1 MKEKFPYRELSAA
14 ERPVPPTNVALL
26 NALQGREFRVLD
38 DGFVRVVDAMG
49 DDGAIVDAARISRDG
64 RRGNADETRRLLF
77 ALARMGHWSPFEM
90 AELKFRVRAPIYV
103 FRQWLRHRTA
113 SAQETSGRY
122 VDSDLAFQSAC
133 NEWRGVDGK
142 PLPPEVCDELGELE
156 YDACAALET
165 VYTERLRRG
174 VVREQARKELPL
186 STYTEAYWKIDLR
199 NLFNFL
205 RLRLDDAAQYEIRR
219 YASAIASEI
228 VAPLFPDAFAA
239 FEEHDLY
246 AVRLSRSEAELL
258 RGMNLANETR
268 LLEAEKQLGIDGA
281 RRFFGKLSKRCVE
294 I

>member
-1 MKEKFPYRELSAA
+1 MLKIRELRENEIPPIPSNVAEA
-14 ERPVPPTNVALL
+14 ERLRRL
-26 NALQGREFRVLD
+26 EFGVLD
-38 DGFVRVVDAMG
+38 AGYVRFVDLMG

-156 YDACAALET
+156 YAACAALET

-186 STYTEAYWKIDLR
+186 STYSEAYWKIDLR

-205 RLRLDDAAQYEIRR
+205 RLRTDDAAQYEIRR
-219 YASAIASEI
+219 YAKIIGEQI
-228 VAPLFPDAFAA
+228 VKPLFPSAYAA

-246 AVRLSRSEAELL
+246 AVRLSRSEAGLL

-281 RRFFGKLSKRCVE
+281 RRFFGKLSKQRVE

>member
-1 MKEKFPYRELSAA
+1 MKEKFPYRDLPDA
-14 ERPVPPTNVALL
+14 ERPAPPTNVAWL

-38 DGFVRVVDAMG
+38 AGFVRIVDAMG
-49 DDGAIVDAARISRDG
+49 DDGAIADAARISRDG

-90 AELKFRVRAPIYV
+90 VELKFRVRAPIYV

-113 SAQETSGRY
+113 SAMETSGRY

-133 NEWRGVDGK
+133 GEWRGVDGK

-156 YDACAALET
+156 YDAQTSMNET
-165 VYTERLRRG
+165 CLERLRRG

-186 STYTEAYWKIDLR
+186 STYSEAYWKIDLR

-205 RLRLDDAAQYEIRR
+205 RLRLDAAAQYEIRR

-258 RGMNLANETR
+258 RDMNLANETR
-268 LLEAEKQLGIDGA
+268 LLDAEKRLGIDGA
-281 RRFFGKLSKRCVE
+281 RRFFGKLSKQRV
-294 I
+294 

>member
-1 MKEKFPYRELSAA
+1 MLKIRELRENEIPPIPSNVAEA
-14 ERPVPPTNVALL
+14 ERLRRL
-26 NALQGREFRVLD
+26 EFGVLD
-38 DGFVRVVDAMG
+38 AGYVRFVDLMG
-49 DDGAIVDAARISRDG
+49 DDGAIVEAARISRAATD
-64 RRGNADETRRLLF
+64 RLGEEEAGVFLD
-77 ALARMGHWSPFEM
+77 ALARRGHWSPFEM
-90 AELKFRVRAPIYV
+90 VELKFRVRAPIYV

-186 STYTEAYWKIDLR
+186 STYSEAYWIIHLR

-205 RLRLDDAAQYEIRR
+205 RLRTDDAAQYEIRR
-219 YASAIASEI
+219 YAKIIGEQI
-228 VAPLFPDAFAA
+228 VKPLFPSAYAA
-239 FEEHDLY
+239 FEEHDLN
-246 AVRLSRSEAELL
+246 AVRFSRREAETL
-258 RGMNLANETR
+258 RAFVASRRDELVESAAR
-268 LLEAEKQLGIDGA
+268 LGVVESA
-281 RRFFGKLSKRCVE
+281 RFLNKLNAAK
-294 I
+294 

>member
-1 MKEKFPYRELSAA
+1 
-14 ERPVPPTNVALL
+14 
-26 NALQGREFRVLD
+26 
-38 DGFVRVVDAMG
+38 
-49 DDGAIVDAARISRDG
+49 
-64 RRGNADETRRLLF
+64 
-77 ALARMGHWSPFEM
+77 
-90 AELKFRVRAPIYV
+90 
-103 FRQWLRHRTA
+103 
-113 SAQETSGRY
+113 
-122 VDSDLAFQSAC
+122 
-133 NEWRGVDGK
+133 EWRGVDGK

-174 VVREQARKELPL
+174 VAREQARKDLPL

-281 RRFFGKLSKRCVE
+281 RRFFGKLSKRRAE

>member
-1 MKEKFPYRELSAA
+1 MLKIRELRENEIPPIPSNVAEA
-14 ERPVPPTNVALL
+14 ERLRRL
-26 NALQGREFRVLD
+26 EFSVLD
-38 DGFVRVVDAMG
+38 AGYVRFVDLMG
-49 DDGAIVDAARISRDG
+49 DDGAIVDAARISRAATD
-64 RRGNADETRRLLF
+64 RLGEEEAGVFLD
-77 ALARMGHWSPFEM
+77 ALARRGHWSPFEM
-90 AELKFRVRAPIYV
+90 VELKFRVRAPIYV
-103 FRQWLRHRTA
+103 LRQWLRHRTA

-142 PLPPEVCDELGELE
+142 PLPPEVCDKLGELE

-186 STYTEAYWKIDLR
+186 STYSEAYWKIDLR

-205 RLRLDDAAQYEIRR
+205 RLRTDDSAQYEIRR
-219 YASAIASEI
+219 YAKTIGEQI
-228 VAPLFPDAFAA
+228 VKPLFPSAYAA

-246 AVRLSRSEAELL
+246 AVRLSRSEAGLL

-281 RRFFGKLSKRCVE
+281 RRFFGKLSKQRVE